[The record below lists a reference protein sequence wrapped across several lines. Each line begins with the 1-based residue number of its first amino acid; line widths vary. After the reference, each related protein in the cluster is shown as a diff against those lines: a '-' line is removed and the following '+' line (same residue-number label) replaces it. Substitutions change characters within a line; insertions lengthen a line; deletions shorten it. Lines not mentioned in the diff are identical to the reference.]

1 MEITINQKL
10 NQAIT
15 AHQEG
20 RLEEAEKLYREIL
33 EIQPNSLDAN
43 NNLGV
48 LLQYYN
54 KFEEAE
60 KLYKKAIEL
69 KPDYAEAYSNLSVIL
84 NKLNK
89 FDEAIVSCQKAI
101 EFNPSLAQAYSNLGN
116 AFFKLNRHEDAIV
129 NYNKAIELKPNYIK
143 AHNDLGVSLQIIG
156 KIDEAE
162 RAFKKVIELKP
173 DNPETHNNLGSIL
186 IDLDRLDEAEK
197 YFTKAIELKRD
208 FKEALTNRGQLLFD
222 RKDFELALK
231 DFDTCNTEVSR
242 SRALASLFALG
253 RTKEIYQRIEKHS
266 ELDNKNIRVAA
277 FSSFISNKEKKN
289 TAHKF
294 CNNPMDFIYTSNLS
308 AHIEN
313 SNLFIVDLIK
323 ELKNIKT
330 RWEPYSKST
339 KQGLQSFENLFKDS
353 PEKIKKLKLIIFEEL
368 DLYYSKFKDE
378 TCSFIKEW
386 PSEKHLHAWHV
397 ILKQQGFQTPHIHA
411 GGWLSGVVYLK
422 VVPHLGK
429 NEGAIE
435 LSLNG
440 ELFSDSNSP
449 KLIHEPDAGDIIL
462 FPSSLHHRTIP
473 FTSNEDRISIAFDLM
488 PTKKN

>member
-1 MEITINQKL
+1 MAVVKVLHNELEDAEVSYKKSIEL
-10 NQAIT
+10 NPSFVE
-15 AHQEG
+15 AH
-20 RLEEAEKLYREIL
+20 
-33 EIQPNSLDAN
+33 
-43 NNLGV
+43 NNLGSV
-48 LLQYYN
+48 LLRLN
-54 KFEEAE
+54 KFEEAQVC
-60 KLYKKAIEL
+60 YKKAIEL
-69 KPDYAEAYSNLSVIL
+69 QPNYADAYKNLGHTFDKLDKFDEAVTCYKKAIELNPNYADAYNHMGNILQKL
-84 NKLNK
+84 NKFKESEIFYRKGIELDPNEAKSYNNLGVTLQKLDK
-89 FDEAIVSCQKAI
+89 FDEAIVYYK
-101 EFNPSLAQAYSNLGN
+101 
-116 AFFKLNRHEDAIV
+116 
-129 NYNKAIELKPNYIK
+129 KAIELMPDFTRTYI
-143 AHNDLGVSLQIIG
+143 
-156 KIDEAE
+156 
-162 RAFKKVIELKP
+162 
-173 DNPETHNNLGSIL
+173 NLGSIL

-197 YFTKAIELKRD
+197 YFTKAIELKSNL
-208 FKEALTNRGQLLFD
+208 KEALNGKGFVLF
-222 RKDFELALK
+222 KKGEFELALK

-242 SRALASLFALG
+242 SHALASLFALG

-330 RWEPYSKST
+330 RWEPGKKATENGFQST
-339 KQGLQSFENLFKDS
+339 SDLLENPFDKLNDL
-353 PEKIKKLKLIIFEEL
+353 KIIINGEIAT
-368 DLYYSKFKDE
+368 YYSKFKDE

>member
-1 MEITINQKL
+1 MAVVKVLHNELEDAEVSYKKSIEL
-10 NQAIT
+10 NPSFVE
-15 AHQEG
+15 AH
-20 RLEEAEKLYREIL
+20 
-33 EIQPNSLDAN
+33 
-43 NNLGV
+43 NNLGSV
-48 LLQYYN
+48 LLRLN
-54 KFEEAE
+54 KFEEAQVC
-60 KLYKKAIEL
+60 YKKAIEL
-69 KPDYAEAYSNLSVIL
+69 QPNYADAYKNLGHTFDKLDKFDEAVTCYKKAIELNPNYADAYNHMGNILQKL
-84 NKLNK
+84 NKFKESEIFYRKGIELDPNEAKSYNNLGVTLQKLDK
-89 FDEAIVSCQKAI
+89 FDEAIVYYK
-101 EFNPSLAQAYSNLGN
+101 
-116 AFFKLNRHEDAIV
+116 
-129 NYNKAIELKPNYIK
+129 KAIELMPDFTRTYI
-143 AHNDLGVSLQIIG
+143 
-156 KIDEAE
+156 
-162 RAFKKVIELKP
+162 
-173 DNPETHNNLGSIL
+173 NLGSIL

-330 RWEPYSKST
+330 RWEPGKKATENGFQST
-339 KQGLQSFENLFKDS
+339 SDLLENPFDKLNDL
-353 PEKIKKLKLIIFEEL
+353 KIIINGEIAT
-368 DLYYSKFKDE
+368 YYSKFKDE

-488 PTKKN
+488 PN